1 MNDIKPRIDFFR
13 ELNTQ
18 TIYEIKDDLL
28 KHSKG
33 SIATYNEIVN
43 DYRAFIF
50 RQAGIDPYI
59 TFKETEK
66 EFLNYKVDEL
76 ALLDRGDILHFKE
89 FEIYDR
95 KLLFDFITIEP
106 NSIKVF
112 QLKISCKY
120 EEETERINVY
130 AFGAF
135 GFKEACKMAIALLME
150 QKPAEP
156 EPMQQANTSTVE
168 KIIFKN
174 EQNGEMFSNNGFE
187 LFEYILA
194 EFVKPKNTTGR
205 FEEISYYYR
214 CLFEDKFI
222 HQKPEPFRLWFIG
235 KYSEEFT
242 KIKTKDTT
250 TNAQRKKDYSTALDW
265 FNAKNN

>member
-18 TIYEIKDDLL
+18 TIYKIKDDLL

-43 DYRAFIF
+43 DYMEFIF
-50 RQAGIDPYI
+50 RQAGIDQYI

-135 GFKEACKMAIALLME
+135 MFKEACKMTIALLME
-150 QKPAEP
+150 QNQAVPEIIEPSPFKNNIDNVPESKVIEYFTKNLVDKKYLSKEALESYLKQAFELKTPPAEKFSFENLP
-156 EPMQQANTSTVE
+156 TQRKIIKVFYDYFKTTAGKPSGQKIKYVKLLGEYFNGFNTS
-168 KIIFKN
+168 KIESN
-174 EQNGEMFSNNGFE
+174 FS
-187 LFEYILA
+187 
-194 EFVKPKNTTGR
+194 K
-205 FEEISYYYR
+205 
-214 CLFEDKFI
+214 
-222 HQKPEPFRLWFIG
+222 
-235 KYSEEFT
+235 
-242 KIKTKDTT
+242 
-250 TNAQRKKDYSTALDW
+250 
-265 FNAKNN
+265 